1 MLTVKKNSSKIKSI
15 KLFERGYNMIKISLR
30 AARVNA
36 ELTQDNAA
44 KALGISHSTLVKWEK
59 HPDIIPAYRW
69 KIISELYRIPVECLL
84 FLPND

>member
-1 MLTVKKNSSKIKSI
+1 MTVKKYSSKIKSI
-15 KLFERGYNMIKISLR
+15 KFFERGYNMIKISLR